1 MHRILLAALLAV
13 STAFAGGNNYKT
25 FDVAIYSRVYETKQ
39 MKDPA
44 WLESHWEAIS
54 RNMKVDKIYLE
65 THRDM
70 VVVDQETLDQAKK
83 FFISKGVKVS
93 GGITVTINERNL
105 FETYCY
111 SDPTLRQKL
120 KEVVEFTARNFDEI
134 ILDDFFFTDCKSD
147 SEIQAKGSR
156 SWTAYRLAL
165 MDEAGRNLV
174 VNPAKAVNPKVKVII
189 KYPNWYDH
197 FQYLGFNLETEPRYF
212 DKIYT
217 GTETRDPVT
226 GNQHLQQYHGYSIFR
241 YFENIKPG
249 GNAGGWVDQGG
260 MRIPGRY
267 AEQLWITLFAKAPE
281 ITLFNIG
288 SLYQP
293 AATPDSAAAHIA
305 GDVFAKVDGFLGQ
318 LGKPQG
324 VKVYRPPNSSGE
336 DFLPSYLGMA
346 GIPVDIVPEFP
357 VDARTMFLTE
367 SAKYDRNIVSKI
379 KSQLTTGANVVIT
392 SGLLKALQGKGIEDI
407 VELEY
412 TGQTVSTREF
422 QGFRLGGANKAE
434 SDILIPQI
442 RYATNDAWE
451 IVSALTSATKT
462 SGTPIL
468 LSAKYSKGQLYVLTI
483 PQAMGDLYSYPQGV
497 WKAIRDVLTR
507 DMYVHLDAPTR
518 VSLFVYDNDRF
529 IAESFQESPVEA
541 RIVTDK
547 RITRLRDVLSGAEL
561 KGEPQGATTVFTMQ
575 LERASYRVFAG
586 LAN

>member
-1 MHRILLAALLAV
+1 
-13 STAFAGGNNYKT
+13 
-25 FDVAIYSRVYETKQ
+25 
-39 MKDPA
+39 
-44 WLESHWEAIS
+44 
-54 RNMKVDKIYLE
+54 
-65 THRDM
+65 
-70 VVVDQETLDQAKK
+70 
-83 FFISKGVKVS
+83 
-93 GGITVTINERNL
+93 
-105 FETYCY
+105 
-111 SDPTLRQKL
+111 
-120 KEVVEFTARNFDEI
+120 
-134 ILDDFFFTDCKSD
+134 
-147 SEIQAKGSR
+147 
-156 SWTAYRLAL
+156 

-197 FQYLGFNLETEPRYF
+197 FQYLGFNLETEPKYF

-293 AATPDSAAAHIA
+293 AATPDSTAAHIA

-392 SGLLKALQGKGIEDI
+392 SGLLKALQGKGIADI

-422 QGFRLGGANKAE
+422 QGFRLGSANKAE

-497 WKAIRDVLTR
+497 WKAIRDVLMR

-529 IAESFQESPVEA
+529 IAESFQENPVEV

-547 RITRLRDVLSGAEL
+547 HITKLRDVLSGAEL
-561 KGEPQGATTVFTMQ
+561 KGEPQGATTVFTVQ